1 MAVVVVVRRAAAVIT
16 LVNMLLVL
24 ELVVGGFVFSSCV
37 FPGTPEKLQAG
48 ECEEAVLLA
57 QN

>member
-1 MAVVVVVRRAAAVIT
+1 MVVVRRAAAVIT